1 MEFRTLTLTSRWAK
15 AKYALSKPTS
25 RPSFIIPSSKPSLS
39 SAAFWAWRDFTEV
52 SQMLVLPVLATPD
65 FTHLFKL
72 EVDASGSGADA
83 VLLQEDEKNIDRPV
97 QTFT

>member
-1 MEFRTLTLTSRWAK
+1 
-15 AKYALSKPTS
+15 
-25 RPSFIIPSSKPSLS
+25 
-39 SAAFWAWRDFTEV
+39 
-52 SQMLVLPVLATPD
+52 MLVLPVLATPD